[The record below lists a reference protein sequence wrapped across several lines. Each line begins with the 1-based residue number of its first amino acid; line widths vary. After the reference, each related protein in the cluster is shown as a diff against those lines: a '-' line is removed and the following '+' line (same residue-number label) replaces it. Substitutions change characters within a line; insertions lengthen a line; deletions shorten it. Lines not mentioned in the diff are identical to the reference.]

1 MCRIPIRLTTTT
13 PDGTT
18 ITSANGRYRVQG
30 NNTWNNFSID
40 LNDPKTENITSVG
53 QYDLEVNVTNSDGAT
68 SGWATSTF
76 TVSEDC
82 GGDPICAQY
91 RVQWLISGPGGG
103 FSQEVEPDP
112 GFGGGV
118 DGGITPIDGD
128 GGVNGGGVDG
138 DGDNTR
144 RFDFIDCNTRNPLGS
159 VTFAY
164 VGEEKIICAKLDLEQ
179 TEDNNPDLS
188 FIELGPC
195 PQ

>member
-1 MCRIPIRLTTTT
+1 MCRIPIRLSTTT

-40 LNDPKTENITSVG
+40 LNDPKTDNITSVG

-68 SGWATSTF
+68 SAWATSTF

-82 GGDPICAQY
+82 GGDPICTEY

-103 FSQEVEPDP
+103 SSQEVEPDP
-112 GFGGGV
+112 GFGDGV
-118 DGGITPIDGD
+118 DGGIAPIDGGIAPID
-128 GGVNGGGVDG
+128 GG
-138 DGDNTR
+138 NTR
-144 RFDFIDCNTRNPLGS
+144 KFDFIDCNSGNPLGS
-159 VTFAY
+159 VTFTF

-179 TEDNNPDLS
+179 TEANNPDL
-188 FIELGPC
+188 FFTELGPC
-195 PQ
+195 

>member
-40 LNDPKTENITSVG
+40 LNDPKTENITSAG

-82 GGDPICAQY
+82 GGDPICAKY
-91 RVQWLISGPGGG
+91 RVQWLISGPRGGSG
-103 FSQEVEPDP
+103 QDVEPDP

-118 DGGITPIDGD
+118 DGDGGGVIPIDG
-128 GGVNGGGVDG
+128 GGGVDG

-144 RFDFIDCNTRNPLGS
+144 RFDFIDCDSGNPLGS

-179 TEDNNPDLS
+179 TKDNNTDLS

-195 PQ
+195 EQ

>member
-68 SGWATSTF
+68 SAWATSTF

-82 GGDPICAQY
+82 GGDPICAEY
-91 RVQWLISGPGGG
+91 RVQWLISRPGGG
-103 FSQEVEPDP
+103 FNQEVEPDP

-118 DGGITPIDGD
+118 DTATDTIDGY
-128 GGVNGGGVDG
+128 
-138 DGDNTR
+138 NTR
-144 RFDFIDCNTRNPLGS
+144 RFDFIDCNSRNPLGS
-159 VTFAY
+159 VTFTF

-179 TEDNNPDLS
+179 TEENNPDLF

-195 PQ
+195 

>member
-40 LNDPKTENITSVG
+40 LNDPKTDNITSVG

-68 SGWATSTF
+68 SAWATSTF

-82 GGDPICAQY
+82 GGDPICREY
-91 RVQWLISGPGGG
+91 RVQWLISPGPGGG
-103 FSQEVEPDP
+103 SSQEVEPDP
-112 GFGGGV
+112 GFGDGV
-118 DGGITPIDGD
+118 DGGIAPIDGGIAPID
-128 GGVNGGGVDG
+128 GG
-138 DGDNTR
+138 NTR
-144 RFDFIDCNTRNPLGS
+144 SFDFIDCNSGNPLGS
-159 VTFAY
+159 VTFTS

-179 TEDNNPDLS
+179 TEANNPDL
-188 FIELGPC
+188 FFTELGPC
-195 PQ
+195 